1 MTLIPFFIRIE
12 SKMANAKTYRLS
24 ELAEIV
30 IGYQHRE
37 RVLDA
42 EHGSHQMIQARDVVF
57 ETVPEI
63 GFSGWRVKTENLDR
77 VTPKGD
83 ATRYR
88 LSPGDVLFVSRGVAN
103 IAIPMVHPYVE
114 PFPEDWDTI
123 IPAYLYYILH
133 PKTDIVTG
141 EYLAWF
147 INQPPTQAAVSKQL
161 RGSLLK
167 LLPKAEFEALAISVP
182 PLEMQERIV
191 QLERLRAQEESLL
204 KRLIATRQHL
214 IQQTC
219 LRAISE

>member
-1 MTLIPFFIRIE
+1 MTMKLR
-12 SKMANAKTYRLS
+12 

-57 ETVPEI
+57 EVVPEI
-63 GFSGWRVKTENLDR
+63 GFSGWRMKTDNLDR
-77 VTPKGD
+77 ITPRGD
-83 ATRYR
+83 ASRYQLR
-88 LSPGDVLFVSRGVAN
+88 PGDVLFVSRGVAN
-103 IAIPMVHPYVE
+103 IAIPMVSPYVE
-114 PFPEDWDTI
+114 PFPENWDSI

-133 PKTDIVTG
+133 PKTDIVTA

-147 INQPPTQAAVSKQL
+147 INQPPTQAALGRQL
-161 RGSLLK
+161 RGTLLK
-167 LLPKAEFEALAISVP
+167 LLPKAEFETTEILVPSLAV
-182 PLEMQERIV
+182 QNKIV